1 MNIKDAEYYWNKF
14 LKSGKVEDFLNY
26 RKLAD
31 FKETKTDLEIG
42 KIADIK
48 EVSNARKNRVYRDS
62 NQKS

>member
-42 KIADIK
+42 EIADIK

-62 NQKS
+62 NKKS

>member
-62 NQKS
+62 NKKS